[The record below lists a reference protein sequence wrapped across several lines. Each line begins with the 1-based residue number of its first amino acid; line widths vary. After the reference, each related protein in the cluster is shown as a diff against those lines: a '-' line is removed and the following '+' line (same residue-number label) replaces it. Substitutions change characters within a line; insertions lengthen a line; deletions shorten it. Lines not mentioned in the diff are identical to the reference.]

1 MQIKV
6 QILVIKVKI
15 FSKTKLNKDN
25 LEKIRKRK
33 VKIPPNLINQLHK
46 G

>member
-15 FSKTKLNKDN
+15 LSKTKINKDN
-25 LEKIRKRK
+25 LDKIRMKK

-46 G
+46 S